1 MYDSSLE
8 QKWNGYWRE
17 HNMFLFED
25 GNRSKPLYVIDTPPP
40 NTNGDLHMGQ
50 AFWISYIDAIARYK
64 RMKGFNVLYPQ
75 GWDTQG
81 FPVEL
86 QVEKQYGKITN
97 QKDFYDRCVEF
108 ANKNIQ
114 KMKAQMIELGA
125 SFDER
130 YEYITMSPE
139 YRKKIQL
146 SLLLMH
152 DKKMLYRANHP
163 VEWCPHCKSS
173 ISREEVEEKENT
185 THLNHVKFELRGKE
199 EGKSIVIATTRPEL
213 LHACVAVAVNPS
225 DERYS
230 GLVGKTVAVPI
241 FGRVVPIISDESI
254 EKDFGTGAEMVCT
267 FGDKNDVLMFYKHKL
282 EFIDSIDE
290 SGRLKNAGKFDS
302 MAITEAR
309 AAILDHLAEEGSLI
323 KKENIKNVIKIHD
336 KCATPIEF
344 ISSMQWFIKTKEF
357 AEKIKETAKEIKW
370 IPDFTIQ
377 RLFDWCDYIE
387 WDWNI
392 SRNRVFGTPIPFWYC
407 SDCGH
412 IIPASKDSLPIDPK
426 VQQPPEAKCPAC
438 GSSNIRAEEKTCDVW
453 VDSSITPLIISGWPD
468 NKDLMNRA
476 FPASIRIQGTDIIR
490 TWAFYTI
497 FRTSILGGDKPF
509 EAIIT
514 SGMIQGTD
522 GREMHKSFGNGV
534 DPKDLIA
541 KYSIDSVRLWA
552 ALSGNIGKD
561 KRFSYEDIEFAK
573 SFIIKLYNSSLFIK
587 KILAENKLPEKEP
600 HGHFGIFDLWILNRL
615 NDVVAQVD
623 KAYSEYDLYQAMNS
637 AIAFYWHEFCDYYI
651 ENVKYRVYSED
662 KKLEGSKEAAI
673 FTLYHVLNV
682 MLRVLAPVM
691 PHAAEE
697 VNSMFSGNSIFLSE
711 FPKSEQL
718 QEPSGYVI
726 NGLIFKSSTI
736 ELDYSN
742 AGKLL
747 NDIIA
752 DVRKAKSAAK
762 LALNYKVKLI
772 NINLPKEYYSVV
784 SLAENEL
791 KEICKADK
799 VSLQQSENYGVSISE

>member
-25 GNRSKPLYVIDTPPP
+25 ENRSKPLYVIDTPPP

-185 THLNHVKFELRGKE
+185 TNLNHVRFELRGKE

-225 DERYS
+225 DERYA
-230 GLVGKTVAVPI
+230 GLVGKTAAVPI
-241 FGRVVPIISDESI
+241 FGRAVPIISDESI

-302 MAITEAR
+302 R
-309 AAILDHLAEEGSLI
+309 PSGRDR
-323 KKENIKNVIKIHD
+323 KPPKERKH
-336 KCATPIEF
+336 
-344 ISSMQWFIKTKEF
+344 KE
-357 AEKIKETAKEIKW
+357 
-370 IPDFTIQ
+370 
-377 RLFDWCDYIE
+377 R
-387 WDWNI
+387 
-392 SRNRVFGTPIPFWYC
+392 
-407 SDCGH
+407 
-412 IIPASKDSLPIDPK
+412 
-426 VQQPPEAKCPAC
+426 
-438 GSSNIRAEEKTCDVW
+438 
-453 VDSSITPLIISGWPD
+453 
-468 NKDLMNRA
+468 
-476 FPASIRIQGTDIIR
+476 
-490 TWAFYTI
+490 
-497 FRTSILGGDKPF
+497 
-509 EAIIT
+509 
-514 SGMIQGTD
+514 
-522 GREMHKSFGNGV
+522 
-534 DPKDLIA
+534 
-541 KYSIDSVRLWA
+541 
-552 ALSGNIGKD
+552 GKD
-561 KRFSYEDIEFAK
+561 
-573 SFIIKLYNSSLFIK
+573 
-587 KILAENKLPEKEP
+587 
-600 HGHFGIFDLWILNRL
+600 
-615 NDVVAQVD
+615 
-623 KAYSEYDLYQAMNS
+623 
-637 AIAFYWHEFCDYYI
+637 
-651 ENVKYRVYSED
+651 
-662 KKLEGSKEAAI
+662 
-673 FTLYHVLNV
+673 T
-682 MLRVLAPVM
+682 
-691 PHAAEE
+691 
-697 VNSMFSGNSIFLSE
+697 
-711 FPKSEQL
+711 
-718 QEPSGYVI
+718 
-726 NGLIFKSSTI
+726 
-736 ELDYSN
+736 
-742 AGKLL
+742 
-747 NDIIA
+747 
-752 DVRKAKSAAK
+752 
-762 LALNYKVKLI
+762 
-772 NINLPKEYYSVV
+772 
-784 SLAENEL
+784 
-791 KEICKADK
+791 
-799 VSLQQSENYGVSISE
+799 